1 MFLSIV
7 DLGFPGGSAVKN
19 PPTMQEM
26 WVPSLGQE
34 DPLKDKETH
43 SSFLAW
49 RIPWT
54 ESLVGYSPQ
63 GFKESKMTEVTQ
75 HEHTHIHII

>member
-1 MFLSIV
+1 
-7 DLGFPGGSAVKN
+7 
-19 PPTMQEM
+19 M

-75 HEHTHIHII
+75 HERTHIFT